1 MYFLMYDCN
10 DGVDLSPFSC
20 PAIFFYD
27 KNPSLAAGRLL
38 LGFIQVSFGS
48 LFIGV
53 PIVRAFVRSWS
64 SPA

>member
-1 MYFLMYDCN
+1 MYVMYFLMYDGN

-38 LGFIQVSFGS
+38 FM
-48 LFIGV
+48 LFEGI
-53 PIVRAFVRSWS
+53 SN
-64 SPA
+64 

>member
-1 MYFLMYDCN
+1 MYVMYFLMYDGN

-38 LGFIQVSFGS
+38 H
-48 LFIGV
+48 
-53 PIVRAFVRSWS
+53 RAE
-64 SPA
+64 